1 MTADLNS
8 TLILS
13 SEENNTLT
21 DSVIAD
27 FTATIRVSP
36 SDDEKTEARLVMT
49 EDQLRVVTG
58 ETTRAVDIDSI
69 FDVVRDVSLGADADS
84 TETVTLAFAA
94 GSRRKT
100 ISIRTDA
107 ETLVRFQRL
116 AYAQLLTDTEVAVER
131 RQTGHG
137 GAGGRTCRLR
147 VSASRIRL
155 VPTDGGTPIVVR
167 RTDITR
173 FDTPSETDA
182 PSVVLYSSADRVER
196 IGIRLPSFR
205 LLNLFGRYL
214 RADLLTVDALGSGG
228 TDDGSIGVLLVDDD
242 QYDRDLTAVFLSEQS
257 DRLSTTEVSSA
268 AAALELLG
276 DEDRAAGIDCIVS
289 DYKMP
294 QMDGIAFLNAV
305 REETRTLPFILYTG
319 QGSERVAKQAI
330 LDDVTDYVE
339 KDVGPEQYEIL
350 AERIE
355 KAVR

>member
-1 MTADLNS
+1 
-8 TLILS
+8 
-13 SEENNTLT
+13 
-21 DSVIAD
+21 
-27 FTATIRVSP
+27 
-36 SDDEKTEARLVMT
+36 
-49 EDQLRVVTG
+49 
-58 ETTRAVDIDSI
+58 
-69 FDVVRDVSLGADADS
+69 
-84 TETVTLAFAA
+84 
-94 GSRRKT
+94 
-100 ISIRTDA
+100 
-107 ETLVRFQRL
+107 
-116 AYAQLLTDTEVAVER
+116 
-131 RQTGHG
+131 
-137 GAGGRTCRLR
+137 
-147 VSASRIRL
+147 
-155 VPTDGGTPIVVR
+155 
-167 RTDITR
+167 
-173 FDTPSETDA
+173 
-182 PSVVLYSSADRVER
+182 VLYSSADRVER

-257 DRLSTTEVSSA
+257 DRLSSSA

>member
-1 MTADLNS
+1 MTARLNS
-8 TLILS
+8 TLIIC
-13 SEENNTLT
+13 SEKLDPLT

-36 SDDEKTEARLVMT
+36 SDDDERTEARLVMT

-58 ETTRAVDIDSI
+58 ETSRGIDIDSI
-69 FDVVRDVSLGADADS
+69 FDVVRDVPLGADADS

-94 GSRRKT
+94 GSRRET

-116 AYAQLLTDTEVAVER
+116 AYAQLLSDTEVAVER

-137 GAGGRTCRLR
+137 TDGGRTCQLR
-147 VSASRIRL
+147 VSADRIRL
-155 VPTDGGTPIVVR
+155 MPTDGGTPIVVR

-173 FDTPSETDA
+173 FDTPSETDV

-196 IGIRLPSFR
+196 IGVRLPSFR

-228 TDDGSIGVLLVDDD
+228 TDDDSIEVLLVDDD
-242 QYDRDLTAVFLSEQS
+242 RYDRDLTTVFLSEQS
-257 DRLSTTEVSSA
+257 DRLSVTGVSSA

-276 DEDRAAGIDCIVS
+276 DENPNIDCIVS

-350 AERIE
+350 AERIK